1 MNWWKN
7 VVVYQIYPKSFKDTN
22 NDGIGDLKGIEEKIP
37 YLNQLG
43 VGAIWISPFFLS
55 PMVDNGYDVQDYKK
69 INPIFGTMEDFDN
82 LKKTCDKYNIKIIV
96 DFVANHTSDK
106 HEWFQKALKNEEKY
120 KDYYVFTKDPIWEKK
135 SVFGGEAWEKVNND
149 EYYLHSF
156 AVNQPDLNWE
166 NPNVRKEFKE
176 IMNFWIDKGIGGVRF
191 DVIDDIGKNLD
202 RDLIKKG
209 IYIDIEKL
217 HSFVKE
223 WRNESKWNQEDLL
236 TVGESWDSSTDK
248 AILYTDP
255 KRKELAMVFGFE
267 HIMSN
272 WNNKPKWEA
281 DKLDLVK
288 YKKIISKWQKEIHNN
303 GWLALF
309 MSNHDLPR
317 MISNFGN
324 ETKYRIE
331 SGKSLALVLHMLQG
345 TPFIYQGEEIGMLN
359 CKFNNLEE
367 HDDIEIHQMYESIKK
382 ENDDYT
388 KEKHLQYVAKMN
400 RDNARTPMQW
410 NKDLNAGFTNGKPWL
425 KINEN
430 YKEINVEDALKDS
443 DSLFY
448 WYQKLIN
455 FRKDLTNPISN
466 VIINGDFELI
476 DSENEKIFAYKRQYN
491 NEELIV
497 ISNWSSDKVEFKF
510 NKENIILNNYDYIND
525 NLLEPW
531 QSILIFI
538 KK

>member
-55 PMVDNGYDVQDYKK
+55 PMVDNGYDVEDYKK

-135 SVFGGEAWEKVNND
+135 SVFGGEAWEKINND

-248 AILYTDP
+248 AILYTNP
-255 KRKELAMVFGFE
+255 ERKELAMVFGFE

-281 DKLDLVK
+281 DKLDLAK

-317 MISNFGN
+317 MISNFGD
-324 ETKYRIE
+324 EKYRIE
-331 SGKSLALVLHMLQG
+331 SGKALALVLHMLQG
-345 TPFIYQGEEIGMLN
+345 TPFVYQGEEIGMLN

-382 ENDDYT
+382 EDNNYT
-388 KEKHLQYVAKMN
+388 KDQHLQYVAKMN

-443 DSLFY
+443 NSLFY

>member
-55 PMVDNGYDVQDYKK
+55 PMVDNGYDVEDYKK

-317 MISNFGN
+317 MISNFGD
-324 ETKYRIE
+324 EKYRIE
-331 SGKSLALVLHMLQG
+331 SGKALALVLHMLQG

-443 DSLFY
+443 NSLFY

>member
-317 MISNFGN
+317 MISNFGD
-324 ETKYRIE
+324 EKYRIE
-331 SGKSLALVLHMLQG
+331 SGKALALVLHMLQG
-345 TPFIYQGEEIGMLN
+345 TPFVYQGEEIGMLN

-382 ENDDYT
+382 ENGDYT
-388 KEKHLQYVAKMN
+388 KEKHLQYVSKMN

>member
-248 AILYTDP
+248 AILYTNP
-255 KRKELAMVFGFE
+255 ERKELAMVFGFE

-317 MISNFGN
+317 MISNFGD
-324 ETKYRIE
+324 EKYRIE

-382 ENDDYT
+382 ENGDYT
-388 KEKHLQYVAKMN
+388 KEQHLQYVAKMN

-410 NKDLNAGFTNGKPWL
+410 NKDLNSGFTNGKPWL

-443 DSLFY
+443 NSLFY

>member
-317 MISNFGN
+317 MISNFGD
-324 ETKYRIE
+324 EKYRIE

-382 ENDDYT
+382 ENSNYT

-443 DSLFY
+443 NSLFY

>member
-317 MISNFGN
+317 MISNFGD
-324 ETKYRIE
+324 EKYRIE

-382 ENDDYT
+382 EDNNYT

-443 DSLFY
+443 NSLFY

>member
-281 DKLDLVK
+281 DKLDLAK

-382 ENDDYT
+382 ENGDYT
-388 KEKHLQYVAKMN
+388 KDQHLQYVAKMN

-443 DSLFY
+443 NSLFY

>member
-317 MISNFGN
+317 MISNFGD
-324 ETKYRIE
+324 EKYRIE
-331 SGKSLALVLHMLQG
+331 SGKALALVLHMLQG

-382 ENDDYT
+382 EDNNYT

-430 YKEINVEDALKDS
+430 YKEINVENALKDS
-443 DSLFY
+443 NSLFY

>member
-55 PMVDNGYDVQDYKK
+55 PMIDNGYDVEDYKK

-135 SVFGGEAWEKVNND
+135 SVFGGEAWEKINND

-223 WRNESKWNQEDLL
+223 WRKESKWNEEDLL

-248 AILYTDP
+248 AILYTNP
-255 KRKELAMVFGFE
+255 ERKELAMVFGFE

-382 ENDDYT
+382 ENGNYT
-388 KEKHLQYVAKMN
+388 KDQHLQYVAKMN

-443 DSLFY
+443 NSLFY

-510 NKENIILNNYDYIND
+510 NKKNIILNNYDYIND

>member
-135 SVFGGEAWEKVNND
+135 SVFGGEAWEKINND

-317 MISNFGN
+317 MISNFGD
-324 ETKYRIE
+324 EKYRIE

-443 DSLFY
+443 NSLFY

>member
-82 LKKTCDKYNIKIIV
+82 LKKTCDQYNIKIIV

-209 IYIDIEKL
+209 INIDIEKL

-317 MISNFGN
+317 MISNFGD
-324 ETKYRIE
+324 EKYRIE
-331 SGKSLALVLHMLQG
+331 SGKALALVLHMLQG

-382 ENDDYT
+382 ENGDYT
-388 KEKHLQYVAKMN
+388 KDQHLQYVAKMN

-443 DSLFY
+443 NSLFY

>member
-96 DFVANHTSDK
+96 DFVANHTSNK

-120 KDYYVFTKDPIWEKK
+120 KNYYVFTKDPIWEKK
-135 SVFGGEAWEKVNND
+135 SVFGGEAWEKINND

-209 IYIDIEKL
+209 INIDIEKL

-317 MISNFGN
+317 MISNFGD
-324 ETKYRIE
+324 EKYRIE

-359 CKFNNLEE
+359 CKFNNLQE

-382 ENDDYT
+382 ENGDYT
-388 KEKHLQYVAKMN
+388 KDQHLQYVAKMN

-430 YKEINVEDALKDS
+430 YKEINVENALKDS
-443 DSLFY
+443 NSLFY

-497 ISNWSSDKVEFKF
+497 ISNWSSNKVEFKF

>member
-317 MISNFGN
+317 MISNFGD
-324 ETKYRIE
+324 EKYRIE

-455 FRKDLTNPISN
+455 FRKDLTNPISD

>member
-317 MISNFGN
+317 MISNFGD
-324 ETKYRIE
+324 EKYRIE

-382 ENDDYT
+382 ENGDYT
-388 KEKHLQYVAKMN
+388 KDQHLQYVAKMN

-430 YKEINVEDALKDS
+430 YKEINVENALKDS
-443 DSLFY
+443 NSLFY

-455 FRKDLTNPISN
+455 FRKDLTNPISD

>member
-281 DKLDLVK
+281 DKLDLAK

-317 MISNFGN
+317 MISNFGD
-324 ETKYRIE
+324 EKYRIE
-331 SGKSLALVLHMLQG
+331 SGKALALVLHMLQG

-388 KEKHLQYVAKMN
+388 KDQHLQYVAKMN

-443 DSLFY
+443 NSLFY

>member
-317 MISNFGN
+317 MISNFGD
-324 ETKYRIE
+324 EKYRIE
-331 SGKSLALVLHMLQG
+331 SGKALALVLHMLQG

-382 ENDDYT
+382 EDNNYT

>member
-317 MISNFGN
+317 MISNFGD
-324 ETKYRIE
+324 EKYRIE
-331 SGKSLALVLHMLQG
+331 SGKALALVLHMLQG

-382 ENDDYT
+382 EDNNYT

-443 DSLFY
+443 NSLFY

>member
-317 MISNFGN
+317 MISNFGD
-324 ETKYRIE
+324 EKYRIE

-388 KEKHLQYVAKMN
+388 KDQHLQYVAKMN

-443 DSLFY
+443 NSLFY

>member
-135 SVFGGEAWEKVNND
+135 SVFGGEAWEKINND

-248 AILYTDP
+248 AILYTNP
-255 KRKELAMVFGFE
+255 ERKELAMVFGFE

-317 MISNFGN
+317 MISNFGD
-324 ETKYRIE
+324 EKYRIE
-331 SGKSLALVLHMLQG
+331 SGKALALVLHMLQG

-388 KEKHLQYVAKMN
+388 KDQHLQYVAKMN

-443 DSLFY
+443 NSLFY

-497 ISNWSSDKVEFKF
+497 ISNWSSDKVKFEF

>member
-135 SVFGGEAWEKVNND
+135 SVFGGEAWEKINND

-248 AILYTDP
+248 AILYTNP
-255 KRKELAMVFGFE
+255 ERKELAMVFGFE

-317 MISNFGN
+317 MISNFGD
-324 ETKYRIE
+324 EKYRIE

-345 TPFIYQGEEIGMLN
+345 TPFVYQGEEIGMLN

-388 KEKHLQYVAKMN
+388 KDQHLQYVAKMN

>member
-55 PMVDNGYDVQDYKK
+55 PMVDNGYDVEDYKK

-120 KDYYVFTKDPIWEKK
+120 KDYYIFTKDPIWEKK
-135 SVFGGEAWEKVNND
+135 SVFGGEAWEKINND

-209 IYIDIEKL
+209 IYIDIDKL

-223 WRNESKWNQEDLL
+223 WRNESKWNEKDLL

-248 AILYTDP
+248 AILYTNP
-255 KRKELAMVFGFE
+255 ERKELAMVFGFE

-281 DKLDLVK
+281 DKLDLAK

-317 MISNFGN
+317 MISNFGD
-324 ETKYRIE
+324 EKYRIE
-331 SGKSLALVLHMLQG
+331 SGKALALVLHMLQG

-382 ENDDYT
+382 EDSNYT

-443 DSLFY
+443 NSLFY

-466 VIINGDFELI
+466 VIINGNFELI

>member
-135 SVFGGEAWEKVNND
+135 SVFGGEAWEKINND

-303 GWLALF
+303 GWLSLF

-317 MISNFGN
+317 MISNFGD
-324 ETKYRIE
+324 EKYRIE

-382 ENDDYT
+382 ENGDYT
-388 KEKHLQYVAKMN
+388 KDQHLQYVAKMN

-443 DSLFY
+443 NSLFY

>member
-135 SVFGGEAWEKVNND
+135 SVFGGEAWEKINND

-248 AILYTDP
+248 AILYTNP
-255 KRKELAMVFGFE
+255 ERKELAMVFGFE

-281 DKLDLVK
+281 DKLDLAK

-317 MISNFGN
+317 MISNFGD
-324 ETKYRIE
+324 EKYRIE
-331 SGKSLALVLHMLQG
+331 SGKALALVLHMLQG

-388 KEKHLQYVAKMN
+388 KDQHLQYVAKMN

-443 DSLFY
+443 NSLFY